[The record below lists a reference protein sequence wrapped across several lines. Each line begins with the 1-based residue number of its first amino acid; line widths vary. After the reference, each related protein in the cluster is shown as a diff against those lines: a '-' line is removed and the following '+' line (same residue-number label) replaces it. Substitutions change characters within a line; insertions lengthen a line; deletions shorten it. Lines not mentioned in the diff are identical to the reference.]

1 MENKVDKKIYVD
13 ILIVGKNRAGLAAAI
28 YCARAGMRTVIV
40 DKINNNTEKIEEHIP
55 DFISIMTDCNLVEL
69 EKKAKEVGTEFI
81 EFSCINKMI
90 LTNDIKIIELDNQAY
105 FSKAIIITVGDNDN
119 NKYNL
124 INEKNFRGKG
134 IYYSAF
140 TNTDNLREK
149 NVAIMGDNNNS
160 IEEAIYLANI
170 AKKVF
175 IISKDKLMLQTRHQ
189 KELMFIQNIKFLEGY
204 IITEILGTEILEG
217 IYLKELKSDKQK
229 KVKLDAI
236 IGFFGKKISIYNR
249 HAHIKYNNDGYIRVD
264 ENMMTNINGVF
275 AAGEAIEKVVEEIP
289 VDIST
294 STIAAMNAM
303 KYIK

>member
-1 MENKVDKKIYVD
+1 MNKKNYVD
-13 ILIVGKNRAGLAAAI
+13 ILIIGKNRAGLAAAI
-28 YCARAGMRTVIV
+28 YCARAGMKTVVI
-40 DKINNNTEKIEEHIP
+40 DKINNNTEEIEEHLP
-55 DFISIMTDCNLVEL
+55 DFISIMTGCNLGEL
-69 EKKAKEVGTEFI
+69 EKKAKEVGAEII

-105 FSKAIIITVGDNDN
+105 FSKAIIITVADNDN
-119 NKYNL
+119 NTYNL
-124 INEKNFRGKG
+124 INEKKFRGKG

-140 TNTDNLREK
+140 ASTNNLREK
-149 NVAIMGDNNNS
+149 NVAIIGDNNNC

-175 IISKDKLMLQTRHQ
+175 IISKNKLIVQIKHQ
-189 KELMFIQNIKFLEGY
+189 KELMFVQNIKFLEGY
-204 IITEILGTEILEG
+204 IITEILGSENLEG
-217 IYLKELKSDKQK
+217 ISLKDLKSDKQK

-236 IGFFGKKISIYNR
+236 IGFLGKKINIYNK
-249 HAHIKYNNDGYIRVD
+249 HAHINHNNDGYIKVN

-294 STIAAMNAM
+294 STIAAINAM
-303 KYIK
+303 KYVK